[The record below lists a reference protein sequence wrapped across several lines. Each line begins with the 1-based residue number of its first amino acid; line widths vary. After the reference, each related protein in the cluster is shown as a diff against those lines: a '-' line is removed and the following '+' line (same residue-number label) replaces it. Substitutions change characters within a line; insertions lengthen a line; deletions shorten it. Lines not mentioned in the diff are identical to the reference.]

1 METQPRPAYPTDLN
15 DTQWAL
21 IAPLLPHKQS
31 KRGRPR
37 IWPLREILNAIFYVV
52 RSGCAWR
59 LMPHDLPRWQT
70 AYGYY
75 WQWRNDGIWEKINTA
90 LVPAVRVQEGREPQ
104 PSAAIIDSQSVKT
117 AEGGDERGVD
127 VHKQVSGRKR
137 HIVVDALGLLLL
149 VLVHSAG
156 IPDGSGGKLTLQQL
170 FERIKGSVYSQCCR
184 LQLIWADGGY
194 EDIVNWVKDHLG
206 WTLEIVRRPKDA
218 KGFVVL
224 PRRWVVERTFGWLGR
239 YRRLSKD
246 FEHQPRSSE
255 AMVYAASIHRMLR
268 LLAAPAPT

>member
-1 METQPRPAYPTDLN
+1 METQPRRAYPTDLN
-15 DTQWAL
+15 DTQWTL
-21 IAPLLPHKQS
+21 IAPLLPHKRS

-37 IWPLREILNAIFYVV
+37 LWTLREIVNTIFYVV

-59 LMPHDLPRWQT
+59 LMPHDLPPWQT
-70 AYGYY
+70 VYGYY
-75 WQWRNDGIWEKINTA
+75 RQWRNDGAWEKINTT
-90 LVPAVRVQEGREPQ
+90 LVRAVRVREGREPQ

-137 HIVVDALGLLLL
+137 HIVVDTLGLLLV

-156 IPDGSGGKLTLQQL
+156 IPDGNGGKLTLQQL

-184 LQLIWADGGY
+184 LRLIWADGGY
-194 EDIVNWVKDHLG
+194 EDIVKWIEQHFGWV
-206 WTLEIVRRPKDA
+206 LEIVRRPKDT

-239 YRRLSKD
+239 YRRLSRD

-268 LLAAPAPT
+268 LLAAPPPT

>member
-1 METQPRPAYPTDLN
+1 MDKQPRPAYPTDLN
-15 DTQWAL
+15 DQQWAL
-21 IAPLLPHKQS
+21 IEPLLPNKQG

-37 IWPLREILNAIFYVV
+37 IWPLREIVNAIFYIV

-59 LMPHDLPRWQT
+59 LMPHDLPPWQT
-70 AYGYY
+70 VYGYY
-75 WQWRNDGIWEKINTA
+75 WQWRNDGIWEQINAA
-90 LVPAVRVQEGREPQ
+90 LVSAVRVQEGREPQ

-137 HIVVDALGLLLL
+137 HIVVDTLGLLLL
-149 VLVHSAG
+149 VVVHSAG
-156 IPDGSGGKLTLQQL
+156 IPDGNGGKLTLQQL
-170 FERIKGSVYSQCCR
+170 FGRIKYSVYNRWCR
-184 LQLIWADGGY
+184 LKLIWADGAY
-194 EDIVNWVKDHLG
+194 EDIVGWVKHYLG
-206 WTLEIVRRPKDA
+206 WNLEIVRRPKDA

-268 LLAAPAPT
+268 LLAAPT

>member
-1 METQPRPAYPTDLN
+1 
-15 DTQWAL
+15 
-21 IAPLLPHKQS
+21 LPHKQG

-59 LMPHDLPRWQT
+59 LMPHDLPPWQT

-75 WQWRNDGIWEKINTA
+75 WQWRNDGIWDKINTA
-90 LVPAVRVQEGREPQ
+90 LVPAVGN
-104 PSAAIIDSQSVKT
+104 
-117 AEGGDERGVD
+117 
-127 VHKQVSGRKR
+127 
-137 HIVVDALGLLLL
+137 
-149 VLVHSAG
+149 
-156 IPDGSGGKLTLQQL
+156 GGKLTLQQL
-170 FERIKGSVYSQCCR
+170 FERIKCSVYSRCCR
-184 LQLIWADGGY
+184 LQLIWADGGH
-194 EDIVNWVKDHLG
+194 EDIVDWVKQHLG

-268 LLAAPAPT
+268 LLAAPAPP